1 MSALFLVLLLMPA
14 AAGVCAWLGCRM
26 EEGILLSVLG
36 LITAGYILV
45 LSGGVPWL
53 GLLPWVAAA
62 AGGVLALHRFSKN
75 AEDWRALA
83 QGMLLFFAFSM
94 LYWWLCC
101 GRSFCDWDDFS
112 HWGRAAKWMF
122 TTNTMY
128 TSPDSGDAF
137 KSYPPATAVWQVM
150 LLKAGRFGF
159 REDIVLFGNA
169 LLTAALSVM
178 PFRCVGMW
186 QRPFGVAVTAFL
198 AAFVPLIVYPTY
210 FARASVDGLLG
221 VFCAALLVSAFAPG
235 RSAATPVCEAFGCF
249 VLALVKSSGTGLAM
263 LAALVLLAARLG
275 GVRHRQGKAR
285 MAALVCALAPLAAT
299 GIAKLS
305 WTLHLAQA
313 GVAERWQGEN
323 PLRNLWSLII
333 GNIPDWRGVTLTN
346 FIATI
351 FTQGNYGAARTLPF
365 FAWPLA
371 FCVLAAGAVC
381 LARRDRFGAQL
392 RALPLTAATLGITV
406 AFTASLLYTYLFLFE
421 PAEAVIL
428 ASLYR
433 YLDSCVLLLAQVA
446 VFAVGLSACR
456 AAPRWQAAPAAVA
469 LAWAFL
475 FPFGYSVQAVV
486 EAPLLAAES
495 GADRVLSRHAAAR
508 IRALGVEDP
517 RLWLITANDG
527 GAAQQRIE
535 FDLLPVTLPP
545 QATILMAD
553 ATGVLW
559 ARQITPEAWSRE
571 LAEDYDYVYIYC
583 PEDQFVR
590 DFLEVFEPGSQSEV
604 VADRMFEVV
613 PQPDGT
619 ARLRCLDAPDA
630 GELVPVPGEGK

>member
-53 GLLPWVAAA
+53 GLLPWVAAV
-62 AGGVLALHRFSKN
+62 AGGVLALRRFGKN
-75 AEDWRALA
+75 VADWHALA

-94 LYWWLCC
+94 LYWCLCC

-159 REDIVLFGNA
+159 REDIVLFCNA

-221 VFCAALLVSAFAPG
+221 VFCAALLISAFAPG

-249 VLALVKSSGTGLAM
+249 VLALVKSSGHWAGNAGGACVTGGAPGRCETSAGKGAHGCAGM
-263 LAALVLLAARLG
+263 RLG
-275 GVRHRQGKAR
+275 PAGCHRYRQVELDVSFDAGR
-285 MAALVCALAPLAAT
+285 GGRALAGRKPAAQPME
-299 GIAKLS
+299 LD
-305 WTLHLAQA
+305 H
-313 GVAERWQGEN
+313 WQHPG
-323 PLRNLWSLII
+323 
-333 GNIPDWRGVTLTN
+333 
-346 FIATI
+346 
-351 FTQGNYGAARTLPF
+351 
-365 FAWPLA
+365 
-371 FCVLAAGAVC
+371 
-381 LARRDRFGAQL
+381 LARRYADKLCCNDLHAGQLRRGAHAFHSLPGLSRSVCWRRGRYVWRGGIDSAAQL
-392 RALPLTAATLGITV
+392 RALPLAAATLGTTV

-475 FPFGYSVQAVV
+475 FPLGYSVQAVV
-486 EAPLLAAES
+486 EAPLLAANPARTAYSPAMRLHASARLASRTRAS
-495 GADRVLSRHAAAR
+495 GSSRQTTAAR
-508 IRALGVEDP
+508 LSSA
-517 RLWLITANDG
+517 
-527 GAAQQRIE
+527 
-535 FDLLPVTLPP
+535 
-545 QATILMAD
+545 
-553 ATGVLW
+553 
-559 ARQITPEAWSRE
+559 
-571 LAEDYDYVYIYC
+571 
-583 PEDQFVR
+583 
-590 DFLEVFEPGSQSEV
+590 
-604 VADRMFEVV
+604 
-613 PQPDGT
+613 
-619 ARLRCLDAPDA
+619 
-630 GELVPVPGEGK
+630 